1 MDEFLLNQTTA
12 GNQSQPSVA
21 GFRGTQF
28 VAVWEDRGAD
38 IKGRL
43 FGVNG
48 APSDNEFIV
57 NFPAPPGTKRQ
68 LPQAGRMPWSLMNS
82 MRA

>member
-28 VAVWEDRGAD
+28 VAVWEDHSGEN

-48 APSDNEFIV
+48 AAADNESH
-57 NFPAPPGTKRQ
+57 AR
-68 LPQAGRMPWSLMNS
+68 GRVPF
-82 MRA
+82 R